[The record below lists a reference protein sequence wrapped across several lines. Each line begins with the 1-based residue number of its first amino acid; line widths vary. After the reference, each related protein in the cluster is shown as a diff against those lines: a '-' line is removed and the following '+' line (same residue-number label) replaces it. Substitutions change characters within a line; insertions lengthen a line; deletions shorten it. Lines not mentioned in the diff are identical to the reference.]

1 MRSLR
6 SLFLCIFAALSAAS
20 AAQAEEALTL
30 EQALAVAR
38 ERAPLIL
45 SARYRVVEARG
56 RLAEAAVLLPE
67 NPEVSVSAGPRFTQ
81 GGELTDYEISLSQT
95 LELGG
100 RRAARIA
107 GARAGV
113 DREQASNSDVLRR
126 LLQEVSAA
134 FARGLAAQERLRIA
148 TAAEGL
154 ANELL
159 EGMQRRH
166 EAGDVPIL
174 DVNLA
179 RGSAARARA
188 QTRAAR
194 AQYASAAGDLRVLL
208 GIGADEAL
216 TITGDL
222 RDRKRYELESLV
234 AHASQRPDLRVLAA
248 EIREA
253 ESQLRL
259 GRASA
264 YPDISPGFSYK
275 RDSGDSVY
283 QGNLTFTLPVFR
295 RGQELKAVGAARSA
309 RLTGELQATSR
320 AVAVEVH
327 TAYDVFRSQVAAVE
341 ELERNALPSVDE
353 NETLG
358 MRSFEEG
365 EIGLYELLLI
375 RRESFET
382 RVLYTERLL
391 EAAIAGIEL
400 EARAGVLQ

>member
-1 MRSLR
+1 MRLLR
-6 SLFLCIFAALSAAS
+6 SLLLCIVAALSAALP
-20 AAQAEEALTL
+20 AQAEEALTL

-38 ERAPLIL
+38 KHAPLIL

-56 RLAEAAVLLPE
+56 RLAGASVFQQE
-67 NPEVSVSAGPRFTQ
+67 NPEVFASAGPRFTQ
-81 GGELTDYEISLSQT
+81 GGEITDYEISLSQT

-113 DREQASNSDVLRR
+113 DREAASSSEVLR
-126 LLQEVSAA
+126 LLLKKVSAA
-134 FARGLAAQERLRIA
+134 FAHGLAAQERLRIA

-159 EGMQRRH
+159 DGMQRRY

-179 RGSAARARA
+179 RGGAARARA
-188 QTRAAR
+188 QTRAAQ
-194 AQYASAAGDLRVLL
+194 AHYASAVGELRVLL
-208 GIGADEAL
+208 GMGAEQPL

-222 RDRKRYELESLV
+222 RDRKRYELETLV

-283 QGNLTFTLPVFR
+283 QGSLTFTLPVFR

-309 RLTGELQATSR
+309 RLNGELQASTR

-327 TAYDVFRSQVAAVE
+327 TAYAVYRSQVAAVE

-358 MRSFEEG
+358 RRSFEEG